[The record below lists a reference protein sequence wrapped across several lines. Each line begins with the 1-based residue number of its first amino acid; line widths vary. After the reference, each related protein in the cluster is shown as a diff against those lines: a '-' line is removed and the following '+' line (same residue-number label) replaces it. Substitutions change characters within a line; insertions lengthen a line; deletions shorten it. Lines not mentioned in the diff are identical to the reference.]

1 MTLALLSS
9 KIAAESNGT
18 KVDGR
23 CYNSRS
29 KNKTRWEMYNLQQL
43 RQKQIRRRKRQ
54 GLVRGVYSKAE
65 MVEYEEILRNERN
78 ATTPRAQNAKTS

>member
-9 KIAAESNGT
+9 KIAAESKGT

-29 KNKTRWEMYNLQQL
+29 KNKTRWEMYKLHQL
-43 RQKQIRRRKRQ
+43 RQKQIRRRKQQ

-65 MVEYEEILRNERN
+65 MVEYQEILRKEYN
-78 ATTPRAQNAKTS
+78 ATSPRAHNANTP

>member
-9 KIAAESNGT
+9 KIAAESNGP

-29 KNKTRWEMYNLQQL
+29 KNKTRWEMFNLHQL

-65 MVEYEEILRNERN
+65 MAEYKEILRKGNK